1 MRDFLLENQNLI
13 YLTWVLCRKET
24 MPQIIPSSTGFQL
37 LVQGNIM
44 TSETS
49 VGYLDDIDAPATD
62 LYTTNGVLLCCL
74 EIKASLHLESI
85 VCVFNEVIYAK
96 AAQVKYNNPEKF
108 KPCAL
113 MLRIFHTLMYSVI
126 IGKRFGDPSLA
137 DLLVQCEVLV
147 DRSVKGALS
156 GKIYNR
162 AVPYVKLL
170 YEALSII
177 LIEIV
182 YEDMKETVEGI
193 TLLENLKKEMDTSSF
208 NLNGKSLSTVTP
220 FKLFY

>member
-1 MRDFLLENQNLI
+1 M
-13 YLTWVLCRKET
+13 C
-24 MPQIIPSSTGFQL
+24 
-37 LVQGNIM
+37 
-44 TSETS
+44 
-49 VGYLDDIDAPATD
+49 
-62 LYTTNGVLLCCL
+62 
-74 EIKASLHLESI
+74 
-85 VCVFNEVIYAK
+85 FNEVIYAK
-96 AAQVKYNNPEKF
+96 AAQIKYNNPEKF

-113 MLRIFHTLMYSVI
+113 MLRIFHTLMMYLVI
-126 IGKRFGDPSLA
+126 IGKRFGDAGLA

-162 AVPYVKLL
+162 AVPYVTLL

-182 YEDMKETVEGI
+182 YEDIKETVEGI
-193 TLLENLKKEMDTSSF
+193 TLLENLKEMDTLSF
-208 NLNGKSLSTVTP
+208 NLNEKSLSTVIS